1 MSFGG
6 PLNLRPFPPYMPLG
20 SASTMCPSMS
30 LLITIL
36 RGTPFAATI
45 HFAIQGH
52 KGSQS
57 IRYMKHP
64 SSWSSQHLPFE
75 AIWQG

>member
-6 PLNLRPFPPYMPLG
+6 PLNLRPFPTIYAPWFCVNNVSQHVVGNYHPPG
-20 SASTMCPSMS
+20 NSFRRNDS
-30 LLITIL
+30 LC
-36 RGTPFAATI
+36 
-45 HFAIQGH
+45 H

-75 AIWQG
+75 AIW